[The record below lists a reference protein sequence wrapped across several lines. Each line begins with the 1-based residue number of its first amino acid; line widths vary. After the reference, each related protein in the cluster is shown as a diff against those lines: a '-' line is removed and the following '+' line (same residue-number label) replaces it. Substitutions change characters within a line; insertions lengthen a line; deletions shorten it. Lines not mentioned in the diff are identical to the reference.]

1 MAARYRFALGSGP
14 ADQPAHRGKSGRILA
29 MDSVLAA
36 PCADEHLSSGAPG
49 RRLVLW
55 EHAGGQPAHTIV
67 IGRAPGRRRS
77 CRWCYLH
84 RCGLV
89 HRLSHRRPFIVRQLA
104 EFADRYRPRSPWRL
118 ASPGQRCAIHRPWP
132 GTASALGPQAASRRA
147 GQQVNPRFR
156 RPPQPASTSVS
167 PQPASRARNRAQDT
181 PSSRHDSAFPGH
193 DGLHE
198 YPEQLATVP

>member
-1 MAARYRFALGSGP
+1 MAAVCPGRARPTNATIIIASY
-14 ADQPAHRGKSGRILA
+14 GRILA

-36 PCADEHLSSGAPG
+36 PCADEYLSSGAPG
-49 RRLVLW
+49 RRLVSR
-55 EHAGGQPAHTIV
+55 EHAGARPAHTIV

-118 ASPGQRCAIHRPWP
+118 AGPGQRCAVHRPWP

-147 GQQVNPRFR
+147 GQQVSPRPLGQGNPILEGVDYVDATLAAARSNHEATKFSSVR
-156 RPPQPASTSVS
+156 SSAS
-167 PQPASRARNRAQDT
+167 
-181 PSSRHDSAFPGH
+181 PSKQVCLS
-193 DGLHE
+193 LN
-198 YPEQLATVP
+198 YL